1 MLLEIANDDAMT
13 TGTDGT
19 KLCLS
24 YTADIIKQ
32 LSCATAEDEEFA
44 DWLIETLKG
53 TIKEREDRAK
63 LWKQF
68 FTLRSSKEFCLRW
81 QQYLESLKLTGE
93 PLFYQHVTLALY
105 EQLLCSKFR
114 TADTASEVSAIQFTY
129 EEENAIRYMGGY
141 VIKKLKDKKCDVG
154 FLVDT
159 KNKTSLE
166 AQSSDWINAV
176 DRGGLVHITDSCF
189 QLFLAIETVT
199 RQKMKATNTVMNDT
213 FLKFLND
220 MITCDSDVLFNWTLI
235 TGDESADEDI
245 LHAIINLWV
254 TIRGFSFAKSIVEQ
268 YRIATK
274 KRTAK
279 SKGLRPK
286 LFTDEFK

>member
-1 MLLEIANDDAMT
+1 
-13 TGTDGT
+13 
-19 KLCLS
+19 
-24 YTADIIKQ
+24 
-32 LSCATAEDEEFA
+32 
-44 DWLIETLKG
+44 
-53 TIKEREDRAK
+53 
-63 LWKQF
+63 
-68 FTLRSSKEFCLRW
+68 
-81 QQYLESLKLTGE
+81 
-93 PLFYQHVTLALY
+93 
-105 EQLLCSKFR
+105 
-114 TADTASEVSAIQFTY
+114 
-129 EEENAIRYMGGY
+129 MGGY
-141 VIKKLKDKKCDVG
+141 VIKKLSDKKHDVE
-154 FLVDT
+154 FLVVS

-189 QLFLAIETVT
+189 QLFFAVETVT

-213 FLKFLND
+213 FLKYLNN

-245 LHAIINLWV
+245 LHAIIKLWV
-254 TIRGFSFAKSIVEQ
+254 TVRGFSFAKSIVEQ

-279 SKGLRPK
+279 SKGLRTK

>member
-24 YTADIIKQ
+24 YAGNVTKQ
-32 LSCATAEDEEFA
+32 LCNPTVEDKEFA
-44 DWLIETLKG
+44 SWLIESLEG
-53 TIKEREDRAK
+53 TMTDGENRTK

-68 FTLRSSKEFCLRW
+68 FALRSSEEFGLRW
-81 QQYLESLKLTGE
+81 KQYLEHLKLTGK
-93 PLFYQHVTLALY
+93 PLFYQHFTLVLY

-114 TADTASEVSAIQFTY
+114 ITDTAFEENDIQFTY

-141 VIKKLKDKKCDVG
+141 VVRKLKEKKHDVE
-154 FLVDT
+154 FLVNSR
-159 KNKTSLE
+159 NKACLE

-176 DRGGLVHITDSCF
+176 DRGGLVHITDPCF

-199 RQKMKATNTVMNDT
+199 RQKMKATSAVMNDT
-213 FLKFLND
+213 FLKFLNNV
-220 MITCDSDVLFNWTLI
+220 IACDSDVLFNWTLI
-235 TGDESADEDI
+235 TGDESSNEDI

-254 TIRGFSFAKSIVEQ
+254 TVRGFSFAKSIVEQ

-279 SKGLRPK
+279 TKGLRTK